1 MHDPSVAC
9 YDAAMDVLLFI
20 HSTRHYHLS
29 YNGNN
34 EGPPSL
40 PHLNEHIKTN
50 KGLIAYSD
58 ASWHK
63 SDELGYDMFGY
74 CVYMYGGL
82 ISFAAKRLKVIALSS
97 AEAEYAAASYTGKE
111 VMFIR
116 NVCDS
121 LGIKLNGPTILAVD
135 NEAAIK
141 IADNR
146 GVTARN
152 KHFQDA
158 VHYIRHL
165 IDFNYAKLAF
175 VRTNNQRADGF
186 TKPLAKPQ
194 FREWSS
200 YIINGVNQ

>member
-1 MHDPSVAC
+1 MHDPTCAC
-9 YDAAMDVLLFI
+9 FDAAMSVLLFVN
-20 HSTRHYHLS
+20 STNHYHIS
-29 YNGNN
+29 YNGTND
-34 EGPPSL
+34 GPSSL
-40 PHLNEHIKTN
+40 PHLNDHIKTN
-50 KGLIAYSD
+50 KGLIGYSD

-74 CVYMYGGL
+74 CVFMYGGL

-97 AEAEYAAASYTGKE
+97 AEAEYAAASYTSKE
-111 VMFIR
+111 VMFVR

-165 IDFNYAKLAF
+165 
-175 VRTNNQRADGF
+175 
-186 TKPLAKPQ
+186 
-194 FREWSS
+194 
-200 YIINGVNQ
+200 